1 MSSGTPV
8 VVFDVNETLS
18 DMAPMAGRFAELG
31 APGHLA
37 RLWFATVLRDG
48 FALTAA
54 GRSAPFAEIA
64 AGVLRDMLAR
74 DGDVRDLDAA
84 VAHVMEGFGELPV
97 HPDVPG
103 GVRALAEAGHRLVTL
118 SNGSAAVAERLLA
131 SAGLRECIE
140 RCLSVEAAPAW
151 KPDRRAYAYAA
162 EICGVEPAGMVL
174 VAVHPWDIDG
184 AARAGMR
191 TAWIDRAGG
200 PYPGHFAR
208 PEIVV
213 GGVGELPLRLAAADR
228 PGPRR

>member
-1 MSSGTPV
+1 MSSRTPV

-18 DMAPMAGRFAELG
+18 DMAPMAGRFVDLG

-37 RLWFATVLRDG
+37 PLWFTTVLRDG

-64 AGVLRDMLAR
+64 AGVLRDMLAPVELDR
-74 DGDVRDLDAA
+74 GLDAA
-84 VAHVMEGFGELPV
+84 VAHIMEGLGELPV

-103 GVRALAEAGHRLVTL
+103 GVRALADAGHRLVTL
-118 SNGSAAVAERLLA
+118 SNGSAAVAEGLLA
-131 SAGLRECIE
+131 SAGLRGCVE

-151 KPDRRAYAYAA
+151 KPDHRAYAYAA

-191 TAWIDRAGG
+191 TAWVDRAGG
-200 PYPGHFAR
+200 PYPGHFTR

-213 GGVGELPLRLAAADR
+213 GELGELPQRLAPADR